1 MLEGLE
7 ISELMLS
14 QASFEN
20 RAFRIDSQY
29 FAKAALLAETKLK
42 AGRWEELHQLS
53 SSVES
58 FGAYALTNEFSYV
71 DEGIPFLRCLNI
83 KNGFTNFSDV
93 LYVPETARSLL
104 AKSEVK
110 AGMVLLTMSGSVGN
124 ATVALPSWN
133 YPINSNQDIAKITP
147 QSGVNPYFLAAFIGS
162 SYGRVQM
169 ARLPVG
175 SVQQHIFLW
184 MIERLVIARFSANL
198 EQAIG
203 NVVQTAYT
211 IEGNSVEQVSIA
223 EQKLLCAL
231 NLENW
236 QPPNPL
242 SYARSSADAFAA
254 GRFDAEYFYPAKA
267 AAQAHLNA
275 LPGKTIGSM
284 FNSVRELW
292 QPENAPANQ
301 LVRNYDLNDAL
312 SPFLDDAKESSYP
325 AEIAST
331 KKRIQKGDIV
341 VSRLRSYLKEIAV
354 VQADSKEPLVCSTE
368 FIVLRP
374 KAGAIPVEALLVF
387 LRSTLPQLI
396 FQWSQ
401 DGSNHP
407 RFDEKELL
415 NLHVPDT
422 VSTISKELSDS
433 VNAATSARQRAKEL
447 LEAAKRAV
455 EIAIEDSE
463 AAALAYLAEFS

>member
-1 MLEGLE
+1 MFAGTATQRFDPEY
-7 ISELMLS
+7 
-14 QASFEN
+14 FN
-20 RAFRIDSQY
+20 RI
-29 FAKAALLAETKLK
+29 ALLAQKRLTGSPTLGSTVKEGYRVVYESTDAIDREEGIK
-42 AGRWEELHQLS
+42 AGLPFFLQSSDISTPFIDAEAMICVSNSDWERYPKGRIKPGELL
-53 SSVES
+53 
-58 FGAYALTNEFSYV
+58 
-71 DEGIPFLRCLNI
+71 I
-83 KNGFTNFSDV
+83 
-93 LYVPETARSLL
+93 
-104 AKSEVK
+104 EVK
-110 AGMVLLTMSGSVGN
+110 GKAEKIAIVPDDFPAKTLVTGTCFKLTTIDPDLRYFLTAYLTCKYGQALKDRLKTNLLVS
-124 ATVALPSWN
+124 
-133 YPINSNQDIAKITP
+133 YIAKDDLYGLSIP
-147 QSGVNPYFLAAFIGS
+147 VASSDFIKRIKEVFEHCFALQSTAKKFLD
-162 SYGRVQM
+162 
-169 ARLPVG
+169 
-175 SVQQHIFLW
+175 
-184 MIERLVIARFSANL
+184 EANDNLLRALKL
-198 EQAIG
+198 E
-203 NVVQTAYT
+203 
-211 IEGNSVEQVSIA
+211 S
-223 EQKLLCAL
+223 
-231 NLENW
+231 W
-236 QPPNPL
+236 QPTTPL
-242 SYARSSADAFAA
+242 SYIRSSTDAFNA

-275 LPGKTIGSM
+275 LPGKTVGCM

-301 LVRNYDLNDAL
+301 PVRNYDLNDAL
-312 SPFLDDAKESSYP
+312 SPFLDDAKEPSYP

-354 VQADSKEPLVCSTE
+354 VQADSKEPLVGSTE

-415 NLHVPDT
+415 NLHVPDV
-422 VSTISKELSDS
+422 VSAISKELTDS
-433 VNAATSARQRAKEL
+433 VNAATSARQHAKEL

>member
-1 MLEGLE
+1 MEGLE
-7 ISELMLS
+7 ISVLKLSELNAEYRYESEFFLKRYLSEEDALARWKTKPIGAFAAVTDGPHGYHVVDETSPIAMLTAKCAKDWFS
-14 QASFEN
+14 DRSSADTIASWVDTEN
-20 RAFRIDSQY
+20 KRSSLEENDIILSTRGTVGL
-29 FAKAALLAETKLK
+29 AALVVKESLPANIDQDVARISWTNKAEHPPEFVIAYLNSRFGQDHITRYSSGMVQQGLSLQKVRETPIPVLPAIVCQSVAKTVRSAQQCRLNAASLLK
-42 AGRWEELHQLS
+42 QSEELLLS
-53 SSVES
+53 
-58 FGAYALTNEFSYV
+58 
-71 DEGIPFLRCLNI
+71 
-83 KNGFTNFSDV
+83 
-93 LYVPETARSLL
+93 
-104 AKSEVK
+104 
-110 AGMVLLTMSGSVGN
+110 
-124 ATVALPSWN
+124 
-133 YPINSNQDIAKITP
+133 
-147 QSGVNPYFLAAFIGS
+147 
-162 SYGRVQM
+162 
-169 ARLPVG
+169 
-175 SVQQHIFLW
+175 
-184 MIERLVIARFSANL
+184 
-198 EQAIG
+198 
-203 NVVQTAYT
+203 
-211 IEGNSVEQVSIA
+211 
-223 EQKLLCAL
+223 AL

-242 SYARSSADAFAA
+242 SYTRSSTDAFTA

-267 AAQAHLNA
+267 AAQAYLNA
-275 LPGKTIGSM
+275 FPGKTISSM

-292 QPENAPANQ
+292 QPENASANQ

-312 SPFLDDAKESSYP
+312 SPFLDDAKEPSYP

-354 VQADSKEPLVCSTE
+354 VQADSKEPLVGSTE

-415 NLHVPDT
+415 NLHVPDV
-422 VSTISKELSDS
+422 VSAISKELTDS

-463 AAALAYLAEFS
+463 TAALAYLRTFQPES

>member
-1 MLEGLE
+1 MLDDRNIVFIPGSEYSKLE
-7 ISELMLS
+7 RSHI
-14 QASFEN
+14 
-20 RAFRIDSQY
+20 FRND
-29 FAKAALLAETKLK
+29 
-42 AGRWEELHQLS
+42 
-53 SSVES
+53 
-58 FGAYALTNEFSYV
+58 
-71 DEGIPFLRCLNI
+71 
-83 KNGFTNFSDV
+83 
-93 LYVPETARSLL
+93 
-104 AKSEVK
+104 
-110 AGMVLLTMSGSVGN
+110 VLLTIVGANTGQTALVFEHHEKLTANCKLGIIRPILGSN
-124 ATVALPSWN
+124 AAPAFLH
-133 YPINSNQDIAKITP
+133 A
-147 QSGVNPYFLAAFIGS
+147 FLAS
-162 SYGRVQM
+162 KYGQQQIQLAKRGGGQTGLI
-169 ARLPVG
+169 LPDLKG
-175 SVQQHIFLW
+175 LRIP
-184 MIERLVIARFSANL
+184 RFSDTL
-198 EQAIG
+198 EKAIS
-203 NVVQTAYT
+203 NCSLNAHRIRSESKTILQTA
-211 IEGNSVEQVSIA
+211 EKV
-223 EQKLLCAL
+223 LLRSL

-242 SYARSSADAFAA
+242 SYTRSSADAFAA

-267 AAQAHLNA
+267 AAQAYLNA

-284 FNSVRELW
+284 FDSVRELW

-312 SPFLDDAKESSYP
+312 SPFLDDAKEPSYP

-354 VQADSKEPLVCSTE
+354 VQDDSKEPLVGSTE

-374 KAGAIPVEALLVF
+374 KTEAIPVEALLVF

-415 NLHVPDT
+415 NLHVPDV
-422 VSTISKELSDS
+422 VSAISKELTDS
-433 VNAATSARQRAKEL
+433 VNVATNARQRAKEL

-455 EIAIEDSE
+455 EIAIEESE
-463 AAALAYLAEFS
+463 TAALAYLADFS